1 MSTAYFGYPR
11 NYLMNHTQLATD
23 PEENVA
29 VFASAGTGKTRL
41 LIHRIL
47 RLLLNGVD
55 PAHILAITFT
65 RKAAAEMRERLMK
78 ELEDWAKCDDQ
89 QLKSALQQLAHP
101 CNRDNMARARNLY
114 EQLLFAQYD
123 IRIVT
128 FHAYCQD
135 ILKRFAIHADIP
147 PGFQIAENTAEL
159 KREAL
164 EHLYKTA
171 HQRTEPELTNAL
183 FELLQHCGTVQNVND
198 LLNTFIDSCS
208 DWWSFIEDK
217 TDPVGYAGDCLHKFL
232 FSNRTKEKPSEVLA
246 RLVPALQ
253 QYQHYLEKH
262 PTKTNRKHIRLIAD
276 SLAHKNDCKKLIQ
289 GVRYVFLTQQNTPR
303 QLRQSKALERS
314 LGHEI
319 TDFIELHEY
328 LCDLITQQLDL
339 IRKED
344 LLAFNRAWFRAGQQ
358 LLNEYQKLKFD
369 RGMLDFA
376 DLEWHTYLLL
386 HKHGSAEWI
395 QYKLDQQIEHILI
408 DEFQDTNPTQWN
420 LLLPLLEE
428 LAANLQTGNKSLFFV
443 GDTKQSIY
451 GFRRANP
458 QLQFTAFK
466 WAQQNLD
473 AKRLETSQSFRSS
486 PAIIKL
492 VNKVF
497 DGKKEDPL
505 LDKFHNHEAKRTELW
520 GSARINPLIVPDD
533 ITKDSQEF
541 RNPLLE
547 ARTNSES
554 SRHYLEGKAVAKQI
568 KALIENSTPILD
580 QQQTRAVCYGDMM
593 ILARSRTHLSQL
605 ELALRDQYIPY
616 RSISDNEFLDQLEVQ
631 DVLALL
637 TYLIQ
642 PYNDLA
648 LAQVLRSPCFGVSDD
663 DLMKIADCKAETWHE
678 KLTAHVANKPVPLLK
693 QAYQQLQKWSALVN
707 RMPVHDLLDRIYFDI
722 NIFERYAS
730 SCSPTKRPHVR
741 ANLTYMLELA
751 LDLNAGRYSSIQ
763 SFLASIQDLGPGNTF
778 AGHARQDNEDEVQI
792 MTTHAAKGL
801 ESPVVFLVDTGS
813 PPPDRRAYQ
822 TVVNWPPNAARP
834 DQFFIVGRKENIDL
848 NTQQVLEQQRE
859 TERREELNL
868 LYVALTRAKQY
879 LFVSGVQMKR
889 NQKKNWLS
897 IIEQALEDVSQEPES
912 NAWVFDYG
920 EPPVVTTELLDKA
933 LPTVS
938 SIPNMNQP
946 FAPVTEQNTTTD
958 DLPTVDTEAADY
970 GTLVH
975 KLLEL
980 ADRDTL
986 RRSNTSHAELDAL
999 RVEVEFGLKREIGAE
1014 GFSTAVREVRKCLTA
1029 PELRNVFP
1037 SPPGENILTEASVCF
1052 IEKGEVFYRIIDR
1065 LIVTENSAWVIDF
1078 KTSSAVTMETM
1089 PQQAARYRQQI
1100 AHYISAVKKLYPG
1113 KKIRASI
1120 LFTHLPALYDYDAD
1134 GSLQ

>member
-1 MSTAYFGYPR
+1 
-11 NYLMNHTQLATD
+11 MNHIQFATN
-23 PEENVA
+23 PKENIA

-55 PAHILAITFT
+55 PARILAITFT

-101 CNRDNMARARNLY
+101 CSRDNMAKARNLY
-114 EQLLFAQYD
+114 EQLLFAKYD

-135 ILKRFAIHADIP
+135 ILKRFALHAGVP
-147 PGFQIAENTAEL
+147 PGFQVTENTTEL

-164 EHLYKTA
+164 EHLYKIA

-183 FELLQHCGTVQNVND
+183 FELLRHCGTVNNVNN

-208 DWWSFIEDK
+208 DWWSFTEDK
-217 TDPVGYAGDCLHKFL
+217 ADPVSYAGDCLHKFL
-232 FSNRTKEKPSEVLA
+232 FSDRTKEKPSEILSK
-246 RLVPALQ
+246 LIPALQ
-253 QYQHYLEKH
+253 RYQLYLELH
-262 PTKTNRKHIRLIAD
+262 PTKTNTKYIRLITD
-276 SLAHKNDCKKLIQ
+276 SLANKDDCKKLIQ
-289 GVRYVFLTQQNTPR
+289 GVRYVFLTKKNTPR
-303 QLRQSKALERS
+303 QLRLSKTLEINLGYEALGYEMA
-314 LGHEI
+314 
-319 TDFIELHEY
+319 DFIQLHEY

-339 IRKED
+339 IRKEN
-344 LLAFNRAWFRAGQQ
+344 LLAFNLAWFRAGQQ
-358 LLNEYQKLKFD
+358 LLNEYQKLKFE
-369 RGMLDFA
+369 RGTLDFT

-386 HKHGSAEWI
+386 HKHGSAAWV
-395 QYKLDQQIEHILI
+395 QYKLDQQVEHILI

-428 LAANLQTGNKSLFFV
+428 LAANLQTDNKSLFFV
-443 GDTKQSIY
+443 GDAKQSIY

-466 WAQQNLD
+466 WAQQSLD

-486 PAIIKL
+486 PAIIEL

-497 DGKKEDPL
+497 GDKEEKPL
-505 LDKFHNHEAKRTELW
+505 LNEFHNHEAKRTELW
-520 GSARINPLIVPDD
+520 GRARIGPLIPPGDETED
-533 ITKDSQEF
+533 NPEF

-547 ARTNSES
+547 ARTNNES
-554 SRHYLEGKAVAKQI
+554 SCHYLEGEAVAKQI
-568 KALIENSTPILD
+568 KALIENSTPIRD
-580 QQQTRAVCYGDMM
+580 QQQTRAVRYSDMM

-616 RSISDNEFLDQLEVQ
+616 CSISDNEFLDQLEVQ

-663 DLMKIADCKAETWHE
+663 DLMKIAGYEAETWHE
-678 KLTAHVANKPVPLLK
+678 KLTAHVADAPVLLLE
-693 QAYQQLQKWSALVN
+693 QAFQQLQKWRALVN

-722 NIFERYAS
+722 NILERYAR
-730 SCSPTKRPHVR
+730 SCPPTKRPHVR

-751 LDLNAGRYSSIQ
+751 LDLDAGRYSSIQ

-778 AGHARQDNEDEVQI
+778 ASHANQNDEDEVQI
-792 MTTHAAKGL
+792 MTIHAAKGL
-801 ESPVVFLVDTGS
+801 ESPIVFLVDTGS

-822 TVVNWPPNAARP
+822 TVVNWPSSAARP
-834 DQFFIVGRKENIDL
+834 DQFFIVGRKEGMDL
-848 NTQQVLEQQRE
+848 NTQQVLEQQRQAE
-859 TERREELNL
+859 QQEELNL

-879 LFVSGVQMKR
+879 LFVSGVQAR
-889 NQKKNWLS
+889 RHQKENWFS
-897 IIEQALEDVSQEPES
+897 IIEQALEDIPQEPES
-912 NAWVFDYG
+912 GAWVFSYG
-920 EPPVVTTELLDKA
+920 EPPVVMTESRDKIS
-933 LPTVS
+933 PTAS
-938 SIPNMNQP
+938 PIPQMNQP
-946 FAPVTEQNTTTD
+946 FAPVTEQNTTTSN
-958 DLPTVDTEAADY
+958 LPTIDAEAV
-970 GTLVH
+970 GHGVLVH

-986 RRSNTSHAELDAL
+986 RKQNASPTELDAL
-999 RVEVEFGLKREIGAE
+999 RTEVEFTLKREVGTKE
-1014 GFSTAVREVRKCLTA
+1014 FSTAIQEVRKCLTA
-1029 PELRNVFP
+1029 PELRGVFLSTP
-1037 SPPGENILTEASVCF
+1037 EKDISTEVPICF
-1052 IEKGEVFYRIIDR
+1052 IEKEEVLYRVIDR
-1065 LIVTENSAWVIDF
+1065 LIVTENSAWIIDF

-1089 PQQAARYRQQI
+1089 PQQAAHYRQQI
-1100 AHYISAVKKLYPG
+1100 ADYVSAVKKLYPC
-1113 KKIRASI
+1113 KKIRVSI

-1134 GSLQ
+1134 GGLQ